1 MWIDVVVEVEWVDAR
16 DLVHAWIP
24 HSVFAVPA
32 QRPLRG
38 SSPGATRR
46 VHGQHPM
53 DG

>member
-1 MWIDVVVEVEWVDAR
+1 MWM
-16 DLVHAWIP
+16 P

-38 SSPGATRR
+38 SAPSATRAVQVR
-46 VHGQHPM
+46 QPI